1 MDLREQGNGA
11 PLEPS
16 ASLGEPR
23 RFRGWSSRVGKGK
36 KALRRVARS
45 YEYVE
50 GWGRAVGA
58 QARVLRPTSV
68 KEVRGVLAAARRES
82 LPICLRGGGN
92 SYGDAS
98 VTTFGHV
105 LDISRMNRVLDF
117 DSATGVAELEGG
129 VTIEQLWKHALP
141 RGYWP
146 RVVSGTMFPTIAG
159 AAAMNIHGKNNFK
172 VGTIGDA
179 ILEFDLVLANGEKV
193 TCSREHES
201 DLFHAAIG
209 GFGMLGVTTRVRIA
223 THHVHSG
230 DLEVRARSSRSL
242 AQMMAQF
249 EDEQRHADYLVG
261 WIDCF
266 ARGFELGRGL
276 LHVARYLGPG
286 EDRAPESTFEL
297 AHQELPASILGF
309 PKRQVWRFLR
319 PICNDVGMPWL
330 NAAKYTAGRLE
341 QHKEPFRQ
349 AHAAFAF
356 LLDYVPDWK
365 LAYGPGGLIQF
376 QSFVPKETAL
386 ATFTALLE
394 RCHARGTVPY
404 LGVFKRH
411 RPDPFWLTHAVD
423 GYSFAMD
430 FRVVPGE
437 RAQLWSHCKDLAEI
451 VLAGRGRFYF
461 AKDLTLP
468 PGTPQRFFEPGN
480 LARFEELKA
489 RLDPDGRFETQLSRR
504 LFGERWTVRR

>member
-1 MDLREQGNGA
+1 MLPPFREDDAA
-11 PLEPS
+11 PRADDVAD
-16 ASLGEPR
+16 ASR
-23 RFRGWSSRVGKGK
+23 DFRGWASHVGKAR

-58 QARVLRPTSV
+58 HARVFRPASV
-68 KEVRGVLAAARRES
+68 KEVRAVLAQARRER
-82 LPICLRGGGN
+82 LPLCLRGGGN
-92 SYGDAS
+92 SYGDAA
-98 VTTFGHV
+98 TTTRGHV
-105 LDISRMNRVLDF
+105 LDLTRLSRVLDF
-117 DSATGVAELEGG
+117 DSSSGVAELEGG

-141 RGYWP
+141 RGHWP
-146 RVVSGTMFPTIAG
+146 RVVSGTMFPTVAG

-179 ILEFDLVLANGEKV
+179 ILEFDLVLANGERL
-193 TCSREHES
+193 TCSRERNA

-209 GFGMLGVTTRVRIA
+209 GFGMLGVMTRVRLA
-223 THHVHSG
+223 THRVHSG
-230 DLEVRARSSRSL
+230 DLEVRARSSASL
-242 AQMMAQF
+242 AQMFAQF
-249 EDEQRHADYLVG
+249 EEEIRHADYLVG

-266 ARGFELGRGL
+266 ARGFALGRGL
-276 LHVARYLGPG
+276 VHVARYLAPG
-286 EDRAPESTFEL
+286 EDRQPERTFEL
-297 AHQELPASILGF
+297 AHQELPSSILGF

-330 NAAKYTAGRLE
+330 NAAKYTAGRVE
-341 QHKEPFRQ
+341 QLKEPFRQ

-376 QSFVPKETAL
+376 QSFVPKEHAL
-386 ATFTALLE
+386 ATFTQLLE
-394 RCHARGTVPY
+394 RCHARGIVPY

-430 FRVVPGE
+430 FRVVPGS
-437 RAQLWSHCKDLAEI
+437 RAELWSHCRDLAAI

-468 PGTPQRFFEPGN
+468 PGAAERFLDAAN
-480 LARFEELKA
+480 LARFADLKR
-489 RLDPDGRFETQLSRR
+489 RLDPHGRFQTELSRR
-504 LFGERWTVRR
+504 LFAAQW